1 MKDFLKQLQLALV
14 SVHAPV
20 LGVKEVDP
28 VLLPYSQ
35 HHGVLAVH
43 LLKDGHRHVRD
54 LVAGP
59 VVVGADGFVQVG
71 PGLAV
76 CPRHTDP
83 MLIHAG
89 PELGLSLAA
98 ILLSAPGLLASDAV
112 DHPTVAA
119 GDGRVDDGHGVGVGG
134 LHLLALLDI
143 VAGGAVATLLHPFKL
158 TLGPDV
164 RVRGLGHLGS
174 DELLPEARRPP
185 VSNHGRH
192 WEYLLEPGHILHH
205 GAVSLVDD

>member
-1 MKDFLKQLQLALV
+1 M
-14 SVHAPV
+14 P
-20 LGVKEVDP
+20 
-28 VLLPYSQ
+28 
-35 HHGVLAVH
+35 
-43 LLKDGHRHVRD
+43 
-54 LVAGP
+54 GP
-59 VVVGADGFVQVG
+59 VVVGADGYVQVW
-71 PGLAV
+71 PGFPICL
-76 CPRHTDP
+76 RHTDP

-119 GDGRVDDGHGVGVGG
+119 GDGCVDDGHGVGVGG

-174 DELLPEARRPP
+174 DELLPEAWRPP
-185 VSNHGRH
+185 VSNHGR
-192 WEYLLEPGHILHH
+192 PGIILHH
-205 GAVSLVDD
+205 GAVSLVDDSGDGGEGGVKHHGEHDPVYSLSSL